1 MVGFAGPGG
10 AGDDRIDVWT
20 DGIVDA
26 GDGDDVVRAW
36 SNGLVSGGAGND
48 RLSGWSNSLV
58 DGGDGADLI
67 SVWAGSTARG
77 GAGDDAIYTSVDA
90 NVTGGTGDDLISV
103 GGNSV
108 VNFDA
113 GDGKDTV
120 YANRPT
126 VLNFGEGITADKT
139 HVTMSDRHTATITF
153 DGSDDQ
159 IALNLG
165 WSGSGHAGIRG
176 RHFDAGRNPDRE
188 NIPRRPRART
198 GKDIGCP
205 SPARSRSRGR
215 SAGRC
220 CRRQRSAAAHGLAE
234 DLEDHRGRP
243 AEHQHAVHRSNRA
256 KQQPLLGRRDVA
268 IAERRVV
275 HESEIHEVVADR
287 CSVKDHVGPRPETM
301 TSQACAA
308 IRMVTAAIMT
318 AVSRAWGCAV
328 CLVLMVCTALM
339 TTVMTAA
346 WIAMLRTLTP
356 APTRI

>member
-1 MVGFAGPGG
+1 
-10 AGDDRIDVWT
+10 
-20 DGIVDA
+20 
-26 GDGDDVVRAW
+26 VVRAW

-165 WSGSGHAGIRG
+165 WSGSGHAL
-176 RHFDAGRNPDRE
+176 
-188 NIPRRPRART
+188 RRRSKP
-198 GKDIGCP
+198 
-205 SPARSRSRGR
+205 RSREY
-215 SAGRC
+215 SAK
-220 CRRQRSAAAHGLAE
+220 AACPYREGYGVPIAGA
-234 DLEDHRGRP
+234 
-243 AEHQHAVHRSNRA
+243 
-256 KQQPLLGRRDVA
+256 QPVQGQV
-268 IAERRVV
+268 
-275 HESEIHEVVADR
+275 SG
-287 CSVKDHVGPRPETM
+287 SVLQT
-301 TSQACAA
+301 
-308 IRMVTAAIMT
+308 TA
-318 AVSRAWGCAV
+318 
-328 CLVLMVCTALM
+328 
-339 TTVMTAA
+339 
-346 WIAMLRTLTP
+346 
-356 APTRI
+356 